1 MRVKVL
7 GGDLALFQ
15 CAVTFVGADR
25 AMGYVTQDPSDDEL
39 LLLEPCFAELGVIA
53 KEKLD
58 LPTPNFEVP
67 EHFNSFSDQ
76 LQGEFRAVVDTHFAS
91 LADKAGMTVAVFS
104 DGSLWTYAL
113 GIASESAPM
122 TTSTP
127 TLIRSTS
134 KTFESAVILDLI
146 EDGHFQLTDSLESVL
161 SDHPDYPSL
170 DQTKINV
177 AVTVHELLTM
187 RSGIRPYQAGH
198 SDNPDLVWV
207 TKKPSW
213 RPVDTLGIIQEPW
226 VAPGEYEYSDSNLY
240 LLGMAAELHSGK
252 DLPVLYRERFFD
264 PLGISAVLL
273 PDEVLPEGTA
283 HPHGYLDEWGGS
295 GFGDMLEWDLIQYG
309 PSNDWYEQDARLAW
323 ATASIVTTPANMARW
338 GYELYSNN
346 GSAISEQSR
355 SILLNSFEEEIISF
369 GGLPGQ
375 YGYWV
380 AKRNLPLADGTS
392 LEVVG
397 HQGGGAGFTSQF
409 LYSPDLDLSISVLAN
424 QGHRGQGACIDY
436 SPVDCIAWEI
446 FQAYA
451 P

>member
-1 MRVKVL
+1 PPPAATPPPPPPPPPP
-7 GGDLALFQ
+7 GTTA
-15 CAVTFVGADR
+15 APAPTAPPPTTTP
-25 AMGYVTQDPSDDEL
+25 APTTT
-39 LLLEPCFAELGVIA
+39 
-53 KEKLD
+53 
-58 LPTPNFEVP
+58 LPPPNFELP
-67 EHFNSFSDQ
+67 ENFDAFSDQ
-76 LQGEFRAVVDTHFAS
+76 HQVAFRAAVDIEFAA
-91 LADKAGMTVAVFS
+91 LPDKAGMVAAVFVG
-104 DGSLWTYAL
+104 DTLWTYAL
-113 GIASESAPM
+113 GVASATVPM
-122 TTSTP
+122 TTGTP
-127 TLIRSTS
+127 TLIYSTS
-134 KTFESAVILDLI
+134 KTIESAVILALV
-146 EDGHFQLTDSLESVL
+146 EEGHFQLTDSLESVL
-161 SDHPDYPSL
+161 STHPDYPLL

-177 AVTVHELLTM
+177 AVTVHDLLSM

-198 SDNPDLVWV
+198 SDNPDLIWV
-207 TKKPSW
+207 VNKPSW
-213 RPVDTLGIIQEPW
+213 KPADTLGLIQEPW
-226 VAPGEYEYSDSNLY
+226 VEPGEYEYSDSNNY
-240 LLGMAAELHSGK
+240 LLGMVAELHSGK
-252 DLPVLYRERFFD
+252 DLHVLYRERFFN
-264 PLGISAVLL
+264 PLDIAAVLL
-273 PDEVLPEGTA
+273 PDEPVPEGTA
-283 HPHGYLDEWGGS
+283 RPHGNLAEWGGS